1 LAVSKEKHEN
11 RQLAAPASVWQ
22 AQVLMSDI
30 SPARVGRPL
39 AGLFA
44 AEVIST
50 TGTEMTAIALPWF
63 VLVSTGSPT
72 QMGAVLAAEYVGI
85 SILGLWGGRAA
96 TLLGPRRMMLVSDL
110 VRAILVGLI
119 PILYWAGTL
128 SFPLLLVLGFTVGA
142 FFPAY
147 SSSQRLVLAG
157 IVGDDELRLTRTG
170 GLMGSVNETASFVG
184 PALGG
189 VLVVLIGPAMVLVVD
204 SVSYLCAFALVA
216 TLVPVFAMPAKV
228 DEAGTGVREGL
239 RYVIRDPHLR
249 RQIIGIGLIDVAFTA
264 MVATLPVLARHHGG
278 ASVAGWLLAS
288 YGAGSVIGGLIS
300 SRARRVG
307 GRTAGWAAAGIA
319 ASTWLLLL
327 PVPPWALAGAVALD
341 GVFSG
346 ILFPRF
352 FAALTTAPPPALRAR
367 VMTTATVAISA
378 PAPLGFLG
386 AGLLAQRTG
395 STVPSLLLVAVA
407 ATLGALI
414 IRSAAVPEPIDGHA
428 VAEPT

>member
-1 LAVSKEKHEN
+1 
-11 RQLAAPASVWQ
+11 
-22 AQVLMSDI
+22 
-30 SPARVGRPL
+30 
-39 AGLFA
+39 
-44 AEVIST
+44 
-50 TGTEMTAIALPWF
+50 
-63 VLVSTGSPT
+63 
-72 QMGAVLAAEYVGI
+72 
-85 SILGLWGGRAA
+85 
-96 TLLGPRRMMLVSDL
+96 MMLASDL

-128 SFPLLLVLGFTVGA
+128 SFPVLLVLAFAIGA

-157 IVGDDELRLTRTG
+157 IVGDDELRLTRAG

-189 VLVVLIGPAMVLVVD
+189 LLVVLIGPVNVLVVD

-216 TLVPVFAMPAKV
+216 TFIRVLTAPAGM

-239 RYVIRDPHLR
+239 RYVIRDPLLR
-249 RQIIGIGLIDVAFTA
+249 RQVLGIGLIDVAFTA

-288 YGAGSVIGGLIS
+288 FGAGSVIGGLIS

-327 PVPPWALAGAVALD
+327 PVPPWALAGAIALD

-346 ILFPRF
+346 ILFPR
-352 FAALTTAPPPALRAR
+352 
-367 VMTTATVAISA
+367 V
-378 PAPLGFLG
+378 
-386 AGLLAQRTG
+386 
-395 STVPSLLLVAVA
+395 
-407 ATLGALI
+407 
-414 IRSAAVPEPIDGHA
+414 VPEPTDGHA